1 MRILLQRVS
10 RASVTIDGAEVRSIG
25 QGLVLLVAVT
35 HDDGPDDI
43 AYVARKALN
52 MRIFPD
58 DQGRF
63 DRSILD
69 TGGDVLVIS
78 QFTLYASTRKGN
90 RPSFTQSARPEVAEP
105 LYDRFV
111 EAMRDAVRGR
121 VETGRFAAH
130 MDVELVNDGPVTIV
144 VDSEE
149 GRHKT

>member
-1 MRILLQRVS
+1 MRLVLQRVS
-10 RASVTIDGAEVRSIG
+10 RASVTIDGAETRSIG
-25 QGLVLLVAVT
+25 AGLVLLVAVT
-35 HDDGPDDI
+35 HDDSPDDI
-43 AYVARKALN
+43 AYVVRKALN

-58 DQGRF
+58 ADGRF
-63 DRSILD
+63 DRSVLD
-69 TGGDVLVIS
+69 TDGDVLIIS

-90 RPSFTQSARPEVAEP
+90 RPSFTASARPESAEP

-111 EAMRDAVRGR
+111 ESVRSAVRGH

-149 GRHKT
+149 ARGKA